1 MPRSQKVFKKRKGR
15 YYPRKVKAD
24 VSEKKVLPCSSE
36 STDKDGH
43 ESINMEYRLPLKLS
57 ESDGTAITGKV
68 KEGVSEK
75 KVLPYSSKSAD
86 NDSHESIKGK
96 IERILAIINEC
107 ISEKTVLPCSSK
119 SADND
124 GHESINKEYLL
135 TLRLSECG
143 RTAIAGE
150 VKEGVSGKKVLP
162 CSSKSADNDGH
173 ESIKG
178 KIESILAL
186 IDKCAIFWIK
196 PLSSLFEPVNAAT
209 PSVQTATQFAQ
220 VEGVACFRII
230 TGHDYLQTHLLK
242 IGLADSPLCPLCNSV
257 PITREHLSAWP
268 VLLHVLSQDN
278 CGVLLPARATSA
290 LYWTARRL
298 MFERT
303 LAGVRVK
310 NTLSSSKNIN
320 CDVAQG
326 SLLGPLL
333 FH

>member
-57 ESDGTAITGKV
+57 ESDGTAITG
-68 KEGVSEK
+68 
-75 KVLPYSSKSAD
+75 
-86 NDSHESIKGK
+86 
-96 IERILAIINEC
+96 